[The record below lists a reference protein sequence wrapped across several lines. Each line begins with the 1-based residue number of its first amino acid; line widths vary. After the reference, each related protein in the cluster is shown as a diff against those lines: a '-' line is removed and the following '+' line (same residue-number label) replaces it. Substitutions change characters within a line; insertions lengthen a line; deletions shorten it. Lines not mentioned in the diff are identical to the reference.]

1 MLQCWISISPKT
13 SENLTV
19 SIFSAGI
26 GMWKWEQ
33 ITLNFGRNILFEI
46 SFCYTRQRQ
55 NIQWQVSLRKTNN
68 PPPKKQK
75 QTNNENKVKLWRKV
89 NIRHSSQYPES
100 NQDRSFN
107 KEYSTSIEWGTRE
120 ITLYF
125 NSCCSYEE
133 LHQAPSTSTQLI
145 SASTQLSATPS
156 TLFGPKCCM

>member
-46 SFCYTRQRQ
+46 SSCYTRQRQ

-68 PPPKKQK
+68 PPPKNKNK
-75 QTNNENKVKLWRKV
+75 QTMKTRSNLWRKV
-89 NIRHSSQYPES
+89 NMRHSSQYPEG
-100 NQDRSFN
+100 NKHRSFYR
-107 KEYSTSIEWGTRE
+107 EYSTLIEWGTRE
-120 ITLYF
+120 IRLYF
-125 NSCCSYEE
+125 NSCCY
-133 LHQAPSTSTQLI
+133 I
-145 SASTQLSATPS
+145 WR
-156 TLFGPKCCM
+156 TL